1 MRVMR
6 WLAILG
12 IVTVAA
18 VGTAVAQVS
27 ITPVINGNQLTAQI
41 QLLGGVNAD
50 LTITFEQVVGLNPGA
65 LSLSATLVDPTDPAL
80 LSRLPTGGLVTIPA
94 AFPVLLHIEPTAGSA
109 LSFSGVYRISLYTQ
123 NLTFAPG
130 FRLFR
135 GPSSGALSDMTGSLD
150 MGSVRAGG
158 SGPGYSDFLIV
169 VDTRLVDTVIVAK
182 FDALQ
187 AALTANAGSMPA
199 AVLNDLQSRLNNAR
213 SLYDGGSLTAS
224 IGAVTGFADTVK
236 SQSGSAIPDVWQAS
250 GGVVNVAGLLRSAA
264 DTLRFSLTV
273 KANQS

>member
-1 MRVMR
+1 
-6 WLAILG
+6 
-12 IVTVAA
+12 
-18 VGTAVAQVS
+18 
-27 ITPVINGNQLTAQI
+27 
-41 QLLGGVNAD
+41 
-50 LTITFEQVVGLNPGA
+50 
-65 LSLSATLVDPTDPAL
+65 
-80 LSRLPTGGLVTIPA
+80 TIPA

-109 LSFSGVYRISLYTQ
+109 LSFSGVYKISLYTQ

-135 GPSSGALSDMTGSLD
+135 GPSGGPLSDMTGSLD

-169 VDTRLVDTVIVAK
+169 VDTRLVDAVIGAK

-199 AVLNDLQSRLNNAR
+199 SVLNDLQSRLNNAR
-213 SLYDGGSLTAS
+213 SLYNGGSFTAS
-224 IGAVTGFADTVK
+224 IGAVTAFADTVK
-236 SQSGSAIPDVWQAS
+236 SQSGSAIPDVWQA
-250 GGVVNVAGLLRSAA
+250 GGSVVNVAGLLRTAA